1 MGGDGAAGSGNGSG
15 HFQSHYIPNTP
26 AEQAGMLAALGAAS
40 VEDLFADIPAA
51 HRNPPLRLPA
61 PLSELELQR
70 ELAAL
75 AGRNRPLNAGPSFL
89 GAGAYHHF
97 IPAIVKA
104 LVTRGEFITAYTP
117 YQAEASQGT
126 LQVIYEFQTLVCNL
140 YGMEVANAGMYDGAT
155 SLAEAALMACR
166 VTRRET
172 VAVMDTVS
180 PAYRSVIDAY
190 CRPQGIAVTTV
201 GAPPFHSPP
210 QGGEIVG
217 LDASASPQGGGLD
230 ANASPHPPPQGG
242 VRGGLG
248 ESAACLVSQYPNF
261 YGGIEDLAAL
271 TAAAHHAGALS
282 VVSCDPI
289 AAGMFRPPGDYGAD
303 IVTGEGQ
310 PLGIPPSYGGPYVGL
325 FATRQQYIRQMPSR
339 LSGRTVDR
347 NGQTGYVLTLQT
359 REQHIRRERATSNIC
374 TNEALY
380 ALAST
385 IYMAALGKSGLRQ
398 VAELCYHKAQY
409 AASLIAQLP
418 GYSVANRGVPFF
430 REFVAQCPAPPAEIN
445 RRLMERNILGGL
457 DVSDRYPNGMLL
469 CVTEMNSRE
478 EIEQLAAA
486 LKEI

>member
-1 MGGDGAAGSGNGSG
+1 MSNG

-26 AEQAGMLAALGAAS
+26 DEQAGMLASLGIS
-40 VEDLFADIPAA
+40 SIDELFADIPAE
-51 HRNPPLRLPA
+51 HRNPPLNIPE
-61 PLSELELQR
+61 PLSELEIQR
-70 ELAAL
+70 ELGSL
-75 AGRNRPLNAGPSFL
+75 AGRNRTLGSGPSFL
-89 GAGAYHHF
+89 GAGSYHHF
-97 IPAIVKA
+97 IPAIVKS

-166 VTRRET
+166 VARRERI
-172 VAVMDTVS
+172 AVLDTVS
-180 PAYRSVIDAY
+180 PAYRAVIEAY
-190 CRPQGIAVTTV
+190 CLPQGLEVATISQQNFLPLRGRAGV
-201 GAPPFHSPP
+201 GVDVNDST
-210 QGGEIVG
+210 
-217 LDASASPQGGGLD
+217 
-230 ANASPHPPPQGG
+230 
-242 VRGGLG
+242 
-248 ESAACLVSQYPNF
+248 ACLVMQYPNF
-261 YGGIEDLAAL
+261 YGGIEDLGAL
-271 TAAAHHAGALS
+271 VDTAHNAGALA

-289 AAGMFRPPGDYGAD
+289 AVGMFQPPGHYGAD

-325 FATRQQYIRQMPSR
+325 FATKQEYIRQMPSR

-347 NGQTGYVLTLQT
+347 NGETGYVLTLQT

-385 IYMAALGKSGLRQ
+385 IYLAALGKSGLRQ
-398 VAELCYHKAQY
+398 VAELCYQKSQY
-409 AASLIAQLP
+409 AASQIASLP
-418 GYSVANRGVPFF
+418 GYSVTNDGPFF

-469 CVTEMNSRE
+469 CVTEMNTRD
-478 EIEQLAAA
+478 EIDQLAAA
-486 LKEI
+486 LG

>member
-1 MGGDGAAGSGNGSG
+1 MTNG

-26 AEQAGMLAALGAAS
+26 GEQAGMLASLGVS
-40 VEDLFADIPAA
+40 SIDELFADIPAE
-51 HRNPPLRLPA
+51 HRNPPLQLPD
-61 PLSELELQR
+61 PLPELEIQR
-70 ELAAL
+70 ELGAL
-75 AGRNRPLNAGPSFL
+75 AGRNRTLGSGPSFL
-89 GAGAYHHF
+89 GAGSYHHF
-97 IPAIVKA
+97 IPSIVKS

-166 VTRRET
+166 VTRRERI
-172 VAVMDTVS
+172 AVLDTVS
-180 PAYRSVIDAY
+180 PAYRAVIEAY
-190 CRPQGIAVTTV
+190 CRPQNLEVAVV
-201 GAPPFHSPP
+201 GNAEL
-210 QGGEIVG
+210 GMRNEEEG
-217 LDASASPQGGGLD
+217 SALTS
-230 ANASPHPPPQGG
+230 
-242 VRGGLG
+242 
-248 ESAACLVSQYPNF
+248 ETACLVTQYPNF
-261 YGGIEDLAAL
+261 YGGIEDLGAEVD
-271 TAAAHHAGALS
+271 TAHNAGALS

-289 AAGMFRPPGDYGAD
+289 AVGMFQPPGHYGAD

-325 FATRQQYIRQMPSR
+325 FATKQEYIRQMPSR

-347 NGQTGYVLTLQT
+347 NGETGYVLTLQT

-385 IYMAALGKSGLRQ
+385 IYLAALGKSGLRQ
-398 VAELCYHKAQY
+398 VAELCYQKSQY
-409 AASLIAQLP
+409 AASQIAALP
-418 GYSVANRGVPFF
+418 GYSIANGGPFF

-457 DVSDRYPNGMLL
+457 DVTDRYPNGILL
-469 CVTEMNSRE
+469 CVTEMNTRD
-478 EIEQLAAA
+478 EIDQLVGA
-486 LKEI
+486 LGAV